1 MDLQFT
7 NELIF
12 ISIIWLSF
20 AAVTGFVS
28 KKRNKSFMYGFFI
41 GCVFGIFGVILIL
54 LFPKSKKKENVL
66 HENDRID
73 SRLRYYK
80 IKEEFEEYKKKQ
92 EENKKS

>member
-1 MDLQFT
+1 MDSEFINQ
-7 NELIF
+7 LIL

-28 KKRNKSFMYGFFI
+28 KKRNKSFLYGFFI

-54 LFPKSKKKENVL
+54 LLPKKDMKKNVM
-66 HENDRID
+66 HTDDRID

-92 EENKKS
+92 EENKT